1 MKTTVCGD
9 DNAML
14 KIAICDDTTEERELV
29 EQYARRYF
37 QKQNR
42 PVDLETFPSMQDVLD
57 TGTAYGLYL
66 LDVLMPGKSGIQGA
80 ADLLKL
86 YSNPVIV
93 FITSSLES
101 AVDSYRVCASGFLL
115 KPVRWEDFEETMDR
129 VCLQKLSQPDACL
142 SVVVNRVPVDLPL
155 NRIPILKTVSIRFT
169 PPSPMAASFRSA
181 RSFLP
186 FWNRFRNRKSFCAAT
201 RATLS
206 TWLTFTLWRIPHS
219 RWKTAL
225 PFPFPVLSIRKPKMP
240 TIITACVRSG
250 RNRSAPS
257 RGVKGERYP

>member
-42 PVDLETFPSMQDVLD
+42 PVELETFPSMQDVLD

-86 YSNPVIV
+86 YSNPV
-93 FITSSLES
+93 
-101 AVDSYRVCASGFLL
+101 LL
-115 KPVRWEDFEETMDR
+115 PGVRGR
-129 VCLQKLSQPDACL
+129 QLPGLRLRL
-142 SVVVNRVPVDLPL
+142 SV
-155 NRIPILKTVSIRFT
+155 K
-169 PPSPMAASFRSA
+169 A
-181 RSFLP
+181 
-186 FWNRFRNRKSFCAAT
+186 CAVGG
-201 RATLS
+201 
-206 TWLTFTLWRIPHS
+206 F
-219 RWKTAL
+219 
-225 PFPFPVLSIRKPKMP
+225 
-240 TIITACVRSG
+240 
-250 RNRSAPS
+250 
-257 RGVKGERYP
+257 

>member
-42 PVDLETFPSMQDVLD
+42 PVELETFPSMQDVLD

-86 YSNPVIV
+86 YSGHR
-93 FITSSLES
+93 L
-101 AVDSYRVCASGFLL
+101 YYLL
-115 KPVRWEDFEETMDR
+115 PGVRGR
-129 VCLQKLSQPDACL
+129 QLPGLRLRL
-142 SVVVNRVPVDLPL
+142 SV
-155 NRIPILKTVSIRFT
+155 K
-169 PPSPMAASFRSA
+169 A
-181 RSFLP
+181 
-186 FWNRFRNRKSFCAAT
+186 CAVGG
-201 RATLS
+201 
-206 TWLTFTLWRIPHS
+206 F
-219 RWKTAL
+219 
-225 PFPFPVLSIRKPKMP
+225 
-240 TIITACVRSG
+240 
-250 RNRSAPS
+250 
-257 RGVKGERYP
+257 

>member
-1 MKTTVCGD
+1 
-9 DNAML
+9 ML

-42 PVDLETFPSMQDVLD
+42 PVELETFPSMQDVLD

-129 VCLQKLSQPDACL
+129 VCLQQLSQPDACL
-142 SVVVNRVPVDLPL
+142 SVVVNRVPVELPL
-155 NRIPILKTVSIRFT
+155 NRISHFENRLHKVYATLTDGQRH
-169 PPSPMAASFRSA
+169 SA
-181 RSFLP
+181 QPEAFLP

-206 TWLTFTLWRIPHS
+206 TWLTFTLWRIPSFQMEDGTSIPIS
-219 RWKTAL
+219 RAFYKEAKNAYYHYRL
-225 PFPFPVLSIRKPKMP
+225 R
-240 TIITACVRSG
+240 
-250 RNRSAPS
+250 
-257 RGVKGERYP
+257 

>member
-1 MKTTVCGD
+1 
-9 DNAML
+9 ML

-42 PVDLETFPSMQDVLD
+42 PVELETFPSMQDVLD

-155 NRIPILKTVSIRFT
+155 NRISHFE
-169 PPSPMAASFRSA
+169 
-181 RSFLP
+181 
-186 FWNRFRNRKSFCAAT
+186 NRLHKVY
-201 RATLS
+201 ATLTDGS
-206 TWLTFTLWRIPHS
+206 VIPLSQKLSAILESVSEQEIFLRCHQSYIVNLAHVHTLRIPHS

>member
-9 DNAML
+9 DNAIL
-14 KIAICDDTTEERELV
+14 KFAICDDTTEERELV

-42 PVDLETFPSMQDVLD
+42 PVELETFPSMQDVLD

-155 NRIPILKTVSIRFT
+155 NRISHFE
-169 PPSPMAASFRSA
+169 
-181 RSFLP
+181 
-186 FWNRFRNRKSFCAAT
+186 NRLHKVY
-201 RATLS
+201 ATLTDGS
-206 TWLTFTLWRIPHS
+206 VIPLSQKLSAILESVSEQEIFLRCHQSYIVNLAHVHTLEDSSFQMEDGTSIPIS
-219 RWKTAL
+219 RAFYKEAKNAYYHYRL
-225 PFPFPVLSIRKPKMP
+225 R
-240 TIITACVRSG
+240 
-250 RNRSAPS
+250 
-257 RGVKGERYP
+257 